1 MTNRWV
7 LNVDEDPETGD
18 AIIIFPEDFLEA
30 TGWKEG
36 DNLKWTDLGNNS
48 WQLKKQEYDV
58 SEEELLNELEEL
70 TREFEL
76 IKEDNMAKA
85 KPAVNKIADKLSK
98 VNDSFSVNMYD
109 NGYMLEIS
117 GRNSDG
123 DYKSVKIMC
132 SSIAQLHSVI
142 DEATALERDE

>member
-1 MTNRWV
+1 MTKRKKPMSE
-7 LNVDEDPETGD
+7 LSEQ
-18 AIIIFPEDFLEA
+18 
-30 TGWKEG
+30 
-36 DNLKWTDLGNNS
+36 DLI
-48 WQLKKQEYDV
+48 D
-58 SEEELLNELEEL
+58 ELEEL

-85 KPAVNKIADKLSK
+85 KPAVNKISDKLSK

-142 DEATALERDE
+142 DEATELERDE

>member
-1 MTNRWV
+1 MTNRWILDV
-7 LNVDEDPETGD
+7 VEDPDTGD
-18 AIIIFPEDFLEA
+18 AVITFPEDFLEQ

-36 DNLKWTDLGNNS
+36 DNLKWTDLGNGS
-48 WQLKKQEYDV
+48 WQLTKQDV
-58 SEEELLNELEEL
+58 TEQDLIDELEEL

-85 KPAVNKIADKLSK
+85 RPAVNKIADKLSK
-98 VNDSFSVNMYD
+98 VNDSFNVYMYD

-132 SSIAQLHSVI
+132 SSIEQLHSVI
-142 DEATALERDE
+142 AEATALERDE

>member
-1 MTNRWV
+1 MTNRWILDV
-7 LNVDEDPETGD
+7 VEDPDTGD
-18 AIIIFPEDFLEA
+18 AIITFPEDFLEQ

-36 DNLKWTDLGNNS
+36 DNLKWTDLGNGS
-48 WQLKKQEYDV
+48 WSLTKQDV
-58 SEEELLNELEEL
+58 TEQDLIDELEEL
-70 TREFEL
+70 KREFEL
-76 IKEDNMAKA
+76 INEDNMAKSRT
-85 KPAVNKIADKLSK
+85 AVNKIADKLSK

-132 SSIAQLHSVI
+132 GTLAQLHSVI
-142 DEATALERDE
+142 DEAASMERDE

>member
-1 MTNRWV
+1 MTKRKKS
-7 LNVDEDPETGD
+7 DTTEQ
-18 AIIIFPEDFLEA
+18 
-30 TGWKEG
+30 
-36 DNLKWTDLGNNS
+36 DLI
-48 WQLKKQEYDV
+48 
-58 SEEELLNELEEL
+58 NELEEL

-98 VNDSFSVNMYD
+98 VNDSFNVYMYD

-132 SSIAQLHSVI
+132 SSIAQLHAVI
-142 DEATALERDE
+142 EEATTLERDE

>member
-1 MTNRWV
+1 MTDRWI
-7 LNVDEDPETGD
+7 LNVIEDPETGD
-18 AIIIFPEDFLEA
+18 AIITFPEDFLEQ

-36 DNLKWTDLGNNS
+36 DNLKWTDLGNGS
-48 WQLKKQEYDV
+48 WSLTKQDV
-58 SEEELLNELEEL
+58 TEQDLLDELDELA
-70 TREFEL
+70 REFEL

-98 VNDSFSVNMYD
+98 VNDSFTVNMYD